1 MSQSKI
7 YRPEEFK
14 AAPVYCLNIKVSP
27 FIFFL
32 LVEATEATGR
42 NKQKNICTKDK
53 RGELFPSFP
62 LFLPPHSYWLEI
74 FYLLRESH
82 FKDLQLTHHRC
93 NLSTE
98 VLPSYFEPGKYST
111 LFENYAKTL
120 SKVALTLADVC
131 ALQVISRAP
140 GISVIRY

>member
-7 YRPEEFK
+7 YRLEEFK

-32 LVEATEATGR
+32 LVEATEEISRRISAR
-42 NKQKNICTKDK
+42 KIK
-53 RGELFPSFP
+53 EESSFHLS

-120 SKVALTLADVC
+120 SGVALTLADVC